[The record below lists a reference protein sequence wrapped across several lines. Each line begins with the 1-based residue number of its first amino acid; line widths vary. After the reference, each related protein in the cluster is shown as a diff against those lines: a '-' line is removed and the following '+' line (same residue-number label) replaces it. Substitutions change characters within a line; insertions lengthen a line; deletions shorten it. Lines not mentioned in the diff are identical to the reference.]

1 MFIRLMLLLLLLNS
15 MDIFFKDGGK
25 VSLVRQCW
33 YALDHMEK
41 SDRSSEMF
49 RKLVQ
54 HEVLSAVVIVVS
66 SIWVRSMMVVIDSS
80 VRFVAN
86 MRVSLW

>member
-1 MFIRLMLLLLLLNS
+1 MPVCILCMS
-15 MDIFFKDGGK
+15 
-25 VSLVRQCW
+25 VW
-33 YALDHMEK
+33 YVMYWCYGLRESTPQP
-41 SDRSSEMF
+41 SDEM
-49 RKLVQ
+49 
-54 HEVLSAVVIVVS
+54 VVIVVS